1 MTGCSPPDET
11 PKKNLS
17 GEWLVVQSIDP
28 MDDSEKISVLLTSDS
43 GSITVRNFEEERME
57 LYFKPKS
64 SPRVRSDKVNL
75 TIRFDADDAIK
86 IKGNAS
92 KDRDAVFLPWGEVN
106 SVLRDMLDSETMLIQ
121 FESRESSQ
129 DIVKFDVRGLDVV
142 AQPLFKKMDWDY
154 FSKDD
159 LLEDT
164 VNNAKSNDWGKY
176 YDIDVRDQI
185 IIVPVSP
192 TAYKD
197 FYKERGVSE
206 KIQRGIKFAIDIARD
221 LYPNLKLDILVVG
234 DSDNTPD
241 SLTDQQLLLKVEA
254 ALESGYFDKNLINK
268 ITTTQRPPEL
278 YTAETAENHPVLIG
292 VVRDHAN
299 VLEISIAADTPEI
312 DLE

>member
-17 GEWLVVQSIDP
+17 GEWLVLQSIDR
-28 MDDSEKISVLLTSDS
+28 MDDSEKISILLTSDA
-43 GSITVRNFEEERME
+43 GSITVRNYEEERME

-64 SPRVRSDKVNL
+64 SPRIRRDEVNL
-75 TIRFDADDAIK
+75 TIRFDSNDAIK

-92 KDRDAVFLPWGEVN
+92 KDRDAVFLPWWKVN
-106 SVLRDMLDSETMLIQ
+106 SVLREMLQSETMLIQ
-121 FESRESSQ
+121 FESYESSR
-129 DIVKFDVRGLDVV
+129 DIVKFDVRGLNTA
-142 AQPLFKKMDWDY
+142 AQPLFNKMEWNYSSD
-154 FSKDD
+154 SD
-159 LLEDT
+159 LLKDT
-164 VNNAKSNDWGKY
+164 VNNLKHDKFKT
-176 YDIDVRDQI
+176 YDIDVRNQT

-192 TAYKD
+192 SAYKEY
-197 FYKERGVSE
+197 YKKSGVSE
-206 KIQRGIKFAIDIARD
+206 KIQHGIKFAIDIASD